1 MNDTPYNTQVWNT
14 TLQKY
19 IQEGHIPEQ
28 VTTLIEHVA
37 QIKIQ
42 TLQHQLFVLSSIS
55 NYHWWQFIRCDGEK
69 RKSGIHVRLTDHL
82 LYHPSSEDSDEE
94 LTLKYIPQSPRNR
107 LMYYMY
113 KESMYP
119 GCLRSSITELLK
131 IDNKEDNAI
140 GDDIYLNNQPS
151 KRRRIAT
158 HVLKVT
164 PDKLCDS
171 VGVSPNCVKNSTDPN
186 INLYTRFSQQLITEG
201 TIHWRKHNQHED
213 TVVMSDY
220 NPTTGFL
227 SPLSYAHIT
236 CTTDS
241 TNSETVFLK
250 CTCYIYNTIQCAGLA
265 GTDLSQGEDTV
276 LDESM
281 TCMHCRFFRDH
292 LLKYRHNLQNITSST
307 LIDTKVK
314 MSLPTLNNPV
324 VLLGISSPNSTTKL
338 SVTHESTVDM
348 IHINFNQSKS
358 CFAKCQNG
366 ECSSRLQNKKKIP
379 KVINIQ
385 ESQYFCGH
393 IQTLFA
399 NFEIVKELFPEYF
412 NTPMNSEEED
422 ETVTLAGIAS
432 ISSDVNID
440 DEVIHTIF
448 QEDTLQFN
456 TEKQSWTFPSRS
468 SHKPKDM
475 TDLGLIR
482 LMHYPSQTP
491 NCMSTF

>member
-151 KRRRIAT
+151 KRRQIAT

-164 PDKLCDS
+164 PDKYGVELSNVLQSSLKHGFGNQCVGFVEYLVDQAIMIHQGDIPVQEPSEIVGSYNPESGTVYYFTPLGHQVRKQPVYSIDQERKNYHNLPTVDDLCKKQFPN
-171 VGVSPNCVKNSTDPN
+171 VSYGGFGYIFLWFCPIHGHCYGFHLISGGEGRKDPFSSLFKYMPEAPTDIFYDFACQLSEYCLNREPQYF
-186 INLYTRFSQQLITEG
+186 LHTRFWHDLFHGITHKCG
-201 TIHWRKHNQHED
+201 KCFKSSRVCGMVGI
-213 TVVMSDY
+213 
-220 NPTTGFL
+220 
-227 SPLSYAHIT
+227 
-236 CTTDS
+236 
-241 TNSETVFLK
+241 NSEICEQFNSYLQCIKYTGSHLSQSHFMFFVQFF
-250 CTCYIYNTIQCAGLA
+250 IYLWNQEKTAKFENIIGIALA
-265 GTDLSQGEDTV
+265 GAQ
-276 LDESM
+276 
-281 TCMHCRFFRDH
+281 
-292 LLKYRHNLQNITSST
+292 
-307 LIDTKVK
+307 
-314 MSLPTLNNPV
+314 
-324 VLLGISSPNSTTKL
+324 
-338 SVTHESTVDM
+338 
-348 IHINFNQSKS
+348 
-358 CFAKCQNG
+358 
-366 ECSSRLQNKKKIP
+366 
-379 KVINIQ
+379 
-385 ESQYFCGH
+385 
-393 IQTLFA
+393 
-399 NFEIVKELFPEYF
+399 
-412 NTPMNSEEED
+412 
-422 ETVTLAGIAS
+422 
-432 ISSDVNID
+432 
-440 DEVIHTIF
+440 
-448 QEDTLQFN
+448 
-456 TEKQSWTFPSRS
+456 
-468 SHKPKDM
+468 
-475 TDLGLIR
+475 
-482 LMHYPSQTP
+482 
-491 NCMSTF
+491 